1 VVEELVIWYN
11 PLTWFPYT
19 REGRQ
24 TLIYLALAGCGP
36 ALTLVMVWAMT
47 TIRSWADASAAA
59 RLDKFATLAYLI
71 GAALLIIVT
80 ALACFVSIRAVKI
93 SKDGFEATGGE
104 NSVAPAA
111 AAQAVADTAQATAT
125 AIKDVTQ

>member
-1 VVEELVIWYN
+1 MIWYN
-11 PLTWFPYT
+11 PLTWFPYS

-24 TLIYLALAGCGP
+24 TLIYLTLAGCGP
-36 ALTLVMVWAMT
+36 ALTLAMVWAMQ
-47 TIRSWADASAAA
+47 TIRGWSEASATA
-59 RLDKFATLAYLI
+59 RLDKFAVLAYLI

-104 NSVAPAA
+104 NSAAPAA
-111 AAQAVADTAQATAT
+111 AAQAVADTAQAAAT

>member
-1 VVEELVIWYN
+1 MIWYN

-36 ALTLVMVWAMT
+36 ALTLVMIWAMQV
-47 TIRSWADASAAA
+47 IRGWSEASADT

-93 SKDGFEATGGE
+93 SKDGFEASGGE
-104 NSVAPAA
+104 GQ
-111 AAQAVADTAQATAT
+111 AAQAVADSAQQTADV
-125 AIKDVTQ
+125 IKDAAQ

>member
-1 VVEELVIWYN
+1 MRWYN
-11 PLTWFPYT
+11 PLTWLPYT

-36 ALTLVMVWAMT
+36 ALTVVMVWAMQV
-47 TIRSWADASAAA
+47 IRDWNEASAAA

-71 GAALLIIVT
+71 GASLLIIVT

-104 NSVAPAA
+104 GSAPAA

>member
-1 VVEELVIWYN
+1 MKWFN

-36 ALTLVMVWAMT
+36 ALTLVMVWAMSL
-47 TIRSWADASAAA
+47 IRDWDQADPAL
-59 RLDKFATLAYLI
+59 RLDKFASLAYLI
-71 GAALLIIVT
+71 GTALLIIVT

-93 SKDGFEATGGE
+93 SKDGFEASGG
-104 NSVAPAA
+104 APE
-111 AAQAVADTAQATAT
+111 AAQAVADSAQHTADV
-125 AIKDVTQ
+125 IKDTTQ

>member
-1 VVEELVIWYN
+1 MRWYN
-11 PLTWFPYT
+11 PLTWLPYT

-36 ALTLVMVWAMT
+36 ALTVVMIWAMQV
-47 TIRSWADASAAA
+47 IRDWNEASAAA

-71 GAALLIIVT
+71 GASLLIIVT

-104 NSVAPAA
+104 GNAPAA